1 MTTLDLDRYRS
12 VLLDERTRVRAAI
25 DYLHEENPG
34 SLGDETGEHVS
45 PSAENHMA
53 DTASATFDRELD
65 YTLEDNSEHVLAE
78 IEAALERIDA
88 GTFGRCRRCG
98 EAIDEARLEALPWA
112 TKCIGCQRLEEQA

>member
-1 MTTLDLDRYRS
+1 MSALDTDRLKQTLLQERERVQAALDNIH
-12 VLLDERTRVRAAI
+12 D
-25 DYLHEENPG
+25 DHPG
-34 SLGDETGEHVS
+34 TISDETGEDAVYD
-45 PSAENHMA
+45 NHLA
-53 DTASATFDRELD
+53 DTATETYDRELD

-112 TKCIGCQRLEEQA
+112 TKCIGCQRLEEKA

>member
-1 MTTLDLDRYRS
+1 MTTLDLDRFRT
-12 VLLDERTRVRAAI
+12 VLLDERARVRAAI

-34 SLGDETGEHVS
+34 SLGEETGEHAA
-45 PSAENHMA
+45 PSVENHLG

-78 IEAALERIDA
+78 IDSALERIDD

-98 EAIDEARLEALPWA
+98 QLIDEARLEALPWA
-112 TKCIGCQRLEEQA
+112 TLCIECQRLEERA